1 MMMMPPPPPAYVS
14 RRCEDTQM
22 SEDDMA
28 KVMMGANEKALH
40 LLQQSVIG
48 EKVVL
53 PEIAPLGDLMSEF
66 SVDFG
71 AILY

>member
-1 MMMMPPPPPAYVS
+1 
-14 RRCEDTQM
+14 M
-22 SEDDMA
+22 SEDAMA

-40 LLQQSVIG
+40 LLQQNGIG

-66 SVDFG
+66 TVDFG
-71 AILY
+71 AVLY